1 MNRMIAA
8 FLFLFVISISAQ
20 ATKATPENTDLYF
33 IYCANGDGYFKKLD
47 WKQMGNEKPVFL
59 KKGTETFRVEVF
71 FDRDETTYDSL
82 KKVKGSDV
90 IRFFL
95 RKDEMRSNGALH
107 QSDNDISDNE
117 KMSSFGGDFYHVL
130 YLARKGIAPAEVI
143 KTAIQSCN
151 ETAKKVQGSGNLDE
165 IRNKKTNQLLELEIG
180 SADS

>member
-8 FLFLFVISISAQ
+8 FLSLFVISISAQ

-151 ETAKKVQGSGNLDE
+151 ETARKVQGSGNLDE